1 MTNKICTSTPVG
13 VTLNVIGG
21 KWKIL
26 ILWHLHNKS
35 LRFSELKNNLNG
47 ITQKMLTQELRELEK
62 DKIVLRKVYP
72 VIPPKVEY
80 SLSRYGKT
88 LEPVL
93 QILCDWGQKHK
104 ASTK

>member
-26 ILWHLHNKS
+26 ILWHLQS
-35 LRFSELKNNLNG
+35 SPLRFSELKNKLNG

-62 DKIVLRKVYP
+62 DKVIHRKVYP

-80 SLSRYGKT
+80 SLSDYGRT

-93 QILCDWGQKHK
+93 QTLCEWGQKHK
-104 ASTK
+104 VSNK

>member
-26 ILWHLHNKS
+26 IVCHLQS
-35 LRFSELKNNLNG
+35 SPLRFSELKNKLNG

-62 DKIVLRKVYP
+62 DKVIHRKVYP

-80 SLSRYGKT
+80 SLSDYGRT

-93 QILCDWGQKHK
+93 QTLCEWGQKHK
-104 ASTK
+104 VSNK

>member
-13 VTLNVIGG
+13 VTLDVIGG

-26 ILWHLHNKS
+26 ILWHLQNS
-35 LRFSELKNNLNG
+35 PLRFSELKNKLNG
-47 ITQKMLTQELRELEK
+47 ITQKMLTQELRELER
-62 DKIVLRKVYP
+62 DKVIIRKVYP

-80 SLSRYGKT
+80 SLSTYGKT

-93 QILCDWGQKHK
+93 KTLCDWGQKHK
-104 ASTK
+104 AGNS